1 MPRANLPQSKAVFH
15 CLHVRRQAH
24 HAPHRV
30 WTLEI
35 YLDVEIRSNVL
46 DVTTTLDIWLD
57 VIWGIPLNISLSV
70 IVVDDSLNVLLG
82 VTLEHVVSLGAVA
95 SLEVI
100 SLRNDL
106 SEEEKHH

>member
-15 CLHVRRQAH
+15 CRHVRRQAH

-70 IVVDDSLNVLLG
+70 ELVKGRPYGRYAPTPFGVLFK
-82 VTLEHVVSLGAVA
+82 S
-95 SLEVI
+95 
-100 SLRNDL
+100 
-106 SEEEKHH
+106 